1 MKMVKSIPIAGP
13 LYVPAP
19 YRYPNARGVIVIG
32 DVPKAKIAEILPEP
46 LKAVS
51 GFSIFIIVDY
61 PDSTIGPYY
70 EMFTM
75 VPVKIKKEF
84 GASIKGG
91 NLCPFIYVTSD
102 SAFAAGRE
110 IWGFPKKIA
119 NFKLEEQGNKILAI
133 TERRGKE
140 ILKIT
145 GDLQDEM
152 DIDQMK
158 AGLGGGLGLTLTL
171 KQFMDS
177 NCEKYAL
184 QQIVATE
191 VTMEPI
197 KLRSLNN
204 VEVTAEKSEED
215 PIYKI
220 LPTNVVGGFY
230 GIFNGN
236 LPQGKVVLDFT
247 NKT

>member
-1 MKMVKSIPIAGP
+1 MVKSMPIAGP
-13 LYVPAP
+13 LYPPAP
-19 YRYPNARGVIVIG
+19 YKYPNARGVIAIG
-32 DVPKAKIAEILPEP
+32 DVPKAKISEILPAP
-46 LKAVS
+46 LKAGS

-70 EMFTM
+70 EMFIM
-75 VPVKIKKEF
+75 VPVRIKKKF
-84 GASIKGG
+84 GASIKSG

-119 NFKLEEQGNKILAI
+119 NFKLEEQGNKLLAV
-133 TERRGKE
+133 TERNGKQ

-145 GDLQDEM
+145 GVLKEEM
-152 DIDQMK
+152 DIEQMK
-158 AGLGGGLGLTLTL
+158 SALGGSGVGPTLTL

-177 NCEKYAL
+177 NCKEYSL
-184 QQIVATE
+184 QQIVATN
-191 VTMEPI
+191 VTLDPI
-197 KLRSLNN
+197 KMRTLG
-204 VEVTAEKSEED
+204 EIQITAEESEED

-220 LPTNVVGGFY
+220 LPANIIGGFY

-236 LPQGKVVLDFT
+236 LPKGKVVLDFT